1 MSDLS
6 VYIPVRGDYVLR
18 MSRYHGGWRHLKAE
32 GSGGASQGSTGG
44 GTFQAEGA
52 ARALRHKEPRRLLG
66 LEQGTCGDPKVV
78 AKSVAMDEPTSG
90 KQVSEKLMK
99 HRTSEDTYLTGGQK
113 RRSLERNNSRQEKN
127 GRGLFPRGQQASSQ
141 LLPLVVSSEGEY
153 VQHRE

>member
-6 VYIPVRGDYVLR
+6 VYIPVRGDYILR
-18 MSRYHGGWRHLKAE
+18 NVPLPWRLETSE
-32 GSGGASQGSTGG
+32 GSRGASQGSTGG

-78 AKSVAMDEPTSG
+78 AKSVAMDQPTSG

-99 HRTSEDTYLTGGQK
+99 HRTFGIPT
-113 RRSLERNNSRQEKN
+113 
-127 GRGLFPRGQQASSQ
+127 
-141 LLPLVVSSEGEY
+141 
-153 VQHRE
+153 